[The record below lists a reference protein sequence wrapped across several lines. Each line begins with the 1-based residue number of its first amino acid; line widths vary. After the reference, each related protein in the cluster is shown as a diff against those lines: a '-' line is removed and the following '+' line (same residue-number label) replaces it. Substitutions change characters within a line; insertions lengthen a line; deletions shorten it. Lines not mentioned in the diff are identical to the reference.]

1 MASMPSNGSMDR
13 GTEERFIYVYII
25 FIFIF
30 YLLILLISPPPSFV
44 PPPLLDYSLVDDSVA
59 GEDEMLMEGGVVM
72 YAETA
77 FLMDLL
83 VGVALK
89 QELGSGGGNSAY
101 TQQSNRDHGGGE
113 LAVATTMRTTMTVL
127 AVAVTTMTMTADDVV
142 GGVVTTR

>member
-1 MASMPSNGSMDR
+1 
-13 GTEERFIYVYII
+13 
-25 FIFIF
+25 
-30 YLLILLISPPPSFV
+30 
-44 PPPLLDYSLVDDSVA
+44 
-59 GEDEMLMEGGVVM
+59 MLMEGGVVM